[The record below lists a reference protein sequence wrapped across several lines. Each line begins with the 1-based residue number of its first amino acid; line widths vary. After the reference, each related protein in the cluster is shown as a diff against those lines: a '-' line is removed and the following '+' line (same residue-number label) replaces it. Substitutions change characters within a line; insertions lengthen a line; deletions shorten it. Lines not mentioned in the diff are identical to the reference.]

1 MHGLHWSRFLPGRP
15 PPPLIQECN
24 ALMHKE
30 PYATIAYSL
39 SWAMLLSIGAPLAI
53 IALILMLPLQL
64 LKHYFYDRP
73 RQILPTQIDD
83 KELAVVITGCDS
95 GFGKELAFRLAG
107 EGFHV
112 FAGILK
118 PSSKDCFLGESL
130 IQCVLLDVTK
140 EKEIQNAF
148 EIVSKW
154 TKEGSKSRCL
164 HSIVNNAGLGRFGL
178 IDWNTMEDYE
188 ICMNVN
194 CYGPIRMVKT
204 FLPLLK
210 EQAIQG
216 SYTTSQIVNIVSVA
230 GMSSASGLAGTP
242 YEVSKHAIEAFTDSL
257 RLELK
262 TFRIKVVAV
271 NPSFHSTEMVDST
284 DELLDPT
291 SVFQSLSTKHQE
303 EYGKIFVEKLC
314 TNTRTMMRSVTWDF
328 KVVID
333 CLVEIVSSS
342 SPPAQVV
349 VGLDFRYGIVGVRML
364 PQWFRHCLTL
374 ISLPY
379 LEPAAMMASSKD
391 GSK

>member
-1 MHGLHWSRFLPGRP
+1 
-15 PPPLIQECN
+15 
-24 ALMHKE
+24 MHKE
-30 PYATIAYSL
+30 QYATIAYSL

-118 PSSKDCFLGESL
+118 PSSKDYFIGESL
-130 IQCVLLDVTK
+130 IQCVVLDVTK

-148 EIVSKW
+148 ETVSKW

-230 GMSSASGLAGTP
+230 GMSSASGLAATP
-242 YEVSKHAIEAFTDSL
+242 YEVSKHALEAFTDSL

-271 NPSFHSTEMVDST
+271 NPSVHGTVLVDST
-284 DELLDPT
+284 DELMDPT
-291 SVFQSLSTKHQE
+291 IVFESLSTKHQE
-303 EYGKIFVEKLC
+303 EYGKTFVEKLC
-314 TNTRTMMRSVTWDF
+314 TNTRTMMRSVKWDF

-349 VGLDFRYGIVGVRML
+349 VGMDYRYGMVGVRML
-364 PQWFRHCLTL
+364 PQWFRHCMTL
-374 ISLPY
+374 MSLPY